1 MVYSIIHMLRQHR
14 IEQKNVLL
22 SSYYE
27 KINMTDGMNIQDHE
41 DDLDD

>member
-14 IEQKNVLL
+14 IEQKNAQL

-27 KINMTDGMNIQDHE
+27 KINM
-41 DDLDD
+41 